1 MKECENLASL
11 KLTISEI
18 QSKLVEG
25 CECEARCFQNEQPGF
40 SLVECLLLG
49 LGAMAVGAL
58 LGVQGMVAYRRAV
71 TQNLYFIS
79 FLSVS

>member
-18 QSKLVEG
+18 QSKLV
-25 CECEARCFQNEQPGF
+25 PGF

-49 LGAMAVGAL
+49 LGAMALGAL
-58 LGVQGMVAYRRAV
+58 LGREGG
-71 TQNLYFIS
+71 
-79 FLSVS
+79 